1 MEKVKAH
8 IGKENYKTTITT
20 DHLAFVLDEPEDLGG
35 MNLGPTPKEALVSA
49 LAGCV
54 AITVKM
60 YANRSNW
67 SLEDVFVEVELDTET
82 NPGTAIFRKKVEFK
96 GDLSEEQLKRLHVI
110 AQKCPINKLLLN
122 PIVVES

>member
-8 IGKENYKTTITT
+8 LGQENYKTTIKTEQSE
-20 DHLAFVLDEPEDLGG
+20 FILDEPEDLGG
-35 MNLGPTPKEALVSA
+35 MNLGPTPKEALAAA

-60 YANRSNW
+60 YANRSGW
-67 SLEDVFVEVELDTET
+67 PLEDVFVEVELDTET
-82 NPGTAIFRKKVEFK
+82 NPGISIFRKKVEFK
-96 GDLSEEQLKRLHVI
+96 GNLTEEQLKRLNVI
-110 AQKCPINKLLLN
+110 AQKCPINKLLQN